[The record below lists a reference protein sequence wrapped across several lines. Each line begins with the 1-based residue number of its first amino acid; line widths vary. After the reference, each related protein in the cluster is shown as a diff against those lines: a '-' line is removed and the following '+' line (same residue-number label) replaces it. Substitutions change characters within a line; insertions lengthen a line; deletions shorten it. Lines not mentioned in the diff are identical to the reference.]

1 MADTLSLPQASVVG
15 AVLLVAAAAG
25 YGLLMVDERL
35 GTLHLPQGMM
45 PASPGE
51 LRDAAHPGAGANAAN
66 SAATAPGD
74 TGHGG
79 TGHGGARSAK
89 ARAGARG
96 SADNAAEA
104 GASSGAGSGTHSGA
118 DAAGGKALSGRHSKV
133 LPADASGSDGPGGF
147 NQIAPPAYLA
157 GIASPTPLAPGL
169 VSDRGPTDRRFVIR
183 RILPIDGPIRYGEW
197 HWDETGVPP
206 GPLVITVDLE
216 ARVISAFR
224 AGSEIG
230 TAAVLLG
237 TQQYPTPTGVF
248 PITQKDAHHISNIY
262 DAPMPYM
269 MRLTSDGVT
278 IHGSNVRNGFASHG
292 CIGVPI
298 AFAKLLFEHV
308 HLGDRVY
315 ITRGKQVGLGDT
327 LVDR

>member
-1 MADTLSLPQASVVG
+1 MLDRSLSLPQAGAVG

-25 YGLLMVDERL
+25 YGLLLVDERL
-35 GTLHLPQGMM
+35 GTLHLS
-45 PASPGE
+45 AGE
-51 LRDAAHPGAGANAAN
+51 LRDLR
-66 SAATAPGD
+66 APG
-74 TGHGG
+74 
-79 TGHGGARSAK
+79 
-89 ARAGARG
+89 
-96 SADNAAEA
+96 
-104 GASSGAGSGTHSGA
+104 SGA
-118 DAAGGKALSGRHSKV
+118 DGAETQPRPDQSAPPSG
-133 LPADASGSDGPGGF
+133 DASPDGAGPHARRTTKDLPVGAQAESPAEPAAF

-157 GIASPTPLAPGL
+157 SIANEAPN
-169 VSDRGPTDRRFVIR
+169 STDRRYVIR

-197 HWDETGVPP
+197 HWDEAGVPP

-224 AGSEIG
+224 SGYEIG

-237 TQQYPTPTGVF
+237 TDDYPTPTGVF
-248 PITQKDAHHISNIY
+248 PISQKDAHHISNIY

-269 MRLTSDGVT
+269 LRLTRDGVT

-298 AFAKLLFEHV
+298 AFAKLLYDHV

-315 ITRGKQVGLGDT
+315 ITRGRQVGLGDS